1 MADFLV
7 HLPDFT
13 PLGISHGAHRLVHF
27 RVAPFLQ
34 IRWKLS
40 LTTLRLRSRSEPY
53 KPDEQA
59 LICERIQS
67 SAGRR
72 RGATMAAQK
81 S

>member
-7 HLPDFT
+7 HLLDFR
-13 PLGISHGAHRLVHF
+13 PLGIWHGAHRLVRL

-34 IRWKLS
+34 IRWNS
-40 LTTLRLRSRSEPY
+40 SSTTLRLRLRSEPY
-53 KPDEQA
+53 KPDKQA